1 MVRQILHVDMDAFYV
16 SVEELEN
23 PGLIGKPV
31 IVGGD
36 PEGRGV
42 VASASYAAR
51 RFGVRSAQPLRTAKR
66 LCPQAIFL
74 RGNYSRYQDYSNRL
88 HKVFLHFTPVVE
100 MASVDEAYLDLTG
113 CERLH
118 GPLLQAAGALIHSVK
133 EQTGLNCSVGA
144 STSHLVSKIASDQA
158 KPHGLLC
165 IFPGCEAAFLAPLPI
180 SRMPGVG
187 RVTEPRLHRLGI
199 RKIGDV
205 QRMSP
210 DALRRNCGRFG
221 EWLYT
226 KAQGRD
232 IDAYAYREEPRSIS
246 HETTFDQDTS
256 DAVKLDRTLS
266 DLAQRVA
273 RRLRAQRLYARTVGV
288 KLRRADFST
297 LTRDLTLN
305 EPTQL
310 DSALYAA
317 AHGLFWRAYQ
327 AGTLVRLVGV
337 RASNL
342 EDAAPQPDLFTRE
355 QNQRMGRLLQ
365 TADQLRERFGF
376 EAVQLARSLPPPG
389 EYHPRHSAGP
399 QRLTR
404 IKRPKRS

>member
-1 MVRQILHVDMDAFYV
+1 MQQILHVDMDAFYV

-31 IVGGD
+31 VVGGD

-42 VASASYAAR
+42 VASASYTAR
-51 RFGVRSAQPLRTAKR
+51 KYGVHSAQPLRTAKR
-66 LCPQAIFL
+66 LCPQGIFL
-74 RGNYSRYQDYSNRL
+74 RGDYSKYQAYSDKL
-88 HKVFLHFTPVVE
+88 YKIFAQFAPVVE

-118 GPLLQAAGALIHSVK
+118 GPLLRAADALIRTVK
-133 EQTGLNCSVGA
+133 QQTGLNCSVGA

-187 RVTEPRLHRLGI
+187 RVTEPQLHRLGI
-199 RKIGDV
+199 QKIGDV

-210 DALRRNCGRFG
+210 DTLRRNCGRFG
-221 EWLYT
+221 EWLHT

-232 IDAYAYREEPRSIS
+232 IEAYAYREEPRSIS

-256 DAVKLDRTLS
+256 DAATLDRTLS
-266 DLAQRVA
+266 DLTQRVA
-273 RRLRAQRLYARTVGV
+273 RRLRSHGLYAHTVGI

-317 AHGLFWRAYQ
+317 VQGLFWRAYE
-327 AGTLVRLVGV
+327 AGTLVRLLGV

-342 EDAAPQPDLFTRE
+342 ESLSPQPDLFNHE
-355 QNQRMGRLLQ
+355 ENERMERLLQ

-376 EAVQLARSLPPPG
+376 EAVHMARSLQPPG
-389 EYHPRHSAGP
+389 EHRPRTLVDP
-399 QRLTR
+399 QGGASE
-404 IKRPKRS
+404 KRPKRS